1 MFATLARITLTGVAT
16 EVTVHPEAFVTITAY
31 EPEVDAEYVLDVAP
45 EINTPFLVHW

>member
-16 EVTVHPEAFVTITAY
+16 DVTEQPEAFVTMTAY

-45 EINTPFLVHW
+45 EINTPFFVH